1 MTSCDKGMR
10 LLWDQTNYGGGDLP
24 PHTHQASAHLPESS
38 VHACAYMYVSACMS
52 KYVSV
57 CVQLHR
63 TDFALPRLSLRGFLE
78 SIIDYEVQRE

>member
-1 MTSCDKGMR
+1 
-10 LLWDQTNYGGGDLP
+10 
-24 PHTHQASAHLPESS
+24 
-38 VHACAYMYVSACMS
+38 MS

>member
-1 MTSCDKGMR
+1 MEGETCHPTPTR
-10 LLWDQTNYGGGDLP
+10 LQ
-24 PHTHQASAHLPESS
+24 HACQSS
-38 VHACAYMYVSACMS
+38 VHACAYMYVCVCMS

-63 TDFALPRLSLRGFLE
+63 TDFAFPCLSLSGFLE